1 MATASLNKTRYRR
14 RLAAISFL
22 SNISLDGTH
31 KDTRYGGGGK
41 HCHTNLNNNAC
52 ANRNN
57 NNDSDDH
64 GSHCGGIIGSGIG
77 GIFDKDAED
86 CTDGETSANFT
97 KIISNTSMTANS
109 RNGRKCNG
117 HKHKRQLGR
126 SPDCSGADSSDS
138 DSAMVQL
145 RSRFVTPLK
154 DR

>member
-1 MATASLNKTRYRR
+1 MATASLNRTRYRR

-31 KDTRYGGGGK
+31 ADTRYGGGGGRE
-41 HCHTNLNNNAC
+41 CHTNLNNNAC
-52 ANRNN
+52 KTRNN

-64 GSHCGGIIGSGIG
+64 GSQGI
-77 GIFDKDAED
+77 DTNADD
-86 CTDGETSANFT
+86 CTDGESSANFT
-97 KIISNTSMTANS
+97 KIISNSSMTAAHP
-109 RNGRKCNG
+109 GRSKCNG
-117 HKHKRQLGR
+117 QKHKRGLGR

>member
-1 MATASLNKTRYRR
+1 MATASLNRTRYRR

-31 KDTRYGGGGK
+31 ADTRYGGGGK
-41 HCHTNLNNNAC
+41 QCHTNLNNNAS
-52 ANRNN
+52 ATRNN

-64 GSHCGGIIGSGIG
+64 CGQGI
-77 GIFDKDAED
+77 DKDAED
-86 CTDGETSANFT
+86 CTDGDTSASFT
-97 KIISNTSMTANS
+97 KVISNSSMTGHP
-109 RNGRKCNG
+109 GRKCNG
-117 HKHKRQLGR
+117 QKHKRAIGR
-126 SPDCSGADSSDS
+126 SPEDYSGADSSDS

>member
-1 MATASLNKTRYRR
+1 MATASLNRTRYRR

-31 KDTRYGGGGK
+31 ADTRYGGSAGGK
-41 HCHTNLNNNAC
+41 QCHTNLNNNAC
-52 ANRNN
+52 KTRNN

-64 GSHCGGIIGSGIG
+64 CGSL
-77 GIFDKDAED
+77 GIFDKDTED
-86 CTDGETSANFT
+86 CTDGDTSGGGGAHFS
-97 KIISNTSMTANS
+97 KIISNSMTVGY
-109 RNGRKCNG
+109 GRSKCNG
-117 HKHKRQLGR
+117 HKQQKRALGR
-126 SPDCSGADSSDS
+126 SPDYSGADSSDS